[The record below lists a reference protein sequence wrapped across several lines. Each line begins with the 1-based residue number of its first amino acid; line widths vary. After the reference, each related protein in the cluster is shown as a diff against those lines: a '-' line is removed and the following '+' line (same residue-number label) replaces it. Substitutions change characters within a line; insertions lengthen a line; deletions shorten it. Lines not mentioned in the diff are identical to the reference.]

1 MKNIKTFESFSINEF
16 ESGYYPA
23 GTEFDPKAPW
33 NQDDPDTTRGTSIPS
48 SKVKFDL
55 VGSDYAETAVL
66 KKKDDG
72 KLYAVYFDPGTEEFM
87 EFMEVEREFVGRDE
101 DGEPEYEYYW
111 DNAEVDDNAILAYAT
126 DKAMEG
132 IGLGMT
138 GWEDGKVTTLDPQ
151 VAEELLSLYNFI
163 TGKMEKAGTHT
174 SYLNKQKYQELK
186 KLIELLTPIAEG

>member
-1 MKNIKTFESFSINEF
+1 MKNIKTFESFSLNEF

-23 GTEFDPKAPW
+23 GAEFNPSAPW
-33 NQDDPDTTRGTSIPS
+33 NQGDPDTVRGTDVPS
-48 SKVKFDL
+48 SKLKFDL
-55 VGSDYAETAVL
+55 IGSDYAETAIL

-87 EFMEVEREFVGRDE
+87 EFMEVEREVVGRDE
-101 DGEPEYEYYW
+101 DGDPEYEYNW
-111 DNAEVDDNAILAYAT
+111 DNAEVDDDAILAYAT
-126 DKAMEG
+126 DKSAEG
-132 IGLGMT
+132 IGLGLT
-138 GWEDGKVTTLDPQ
+138 GWEEGKVTTLDPQ

-163 TGKMEKAGTHT
+163 TSKMEKAGTHT

>member
-1 MKNIKTFESFSINEF
+1 MKNIKTFESFSVNEF

-33 NQDDPDTTRGTSIPS
+33 NQGDPDTFRGTETPS

-55 VGSDYAETAVL
+55 IGSDYAETAIL

-87 EFMEVEREFVGRDE
+87 EFMEVERELVGRDE
-101 DGEPEYEYYW
+101 DGDPEYEYNW
-111 DNAEVDDNAILAYAT
+111 ENAEVDDNAILAYAT
-126 DKAMEG
+126 DKATEG

-138 GWEDGKVTTLDPQ
+138 GWEDGKVTTLDAQ
-151 VAEELLSLYNFI
+151 VAEELLSLYTFI
-163 TGKMEKAGTHT
+163 TDKMEKAGTHT
-174 SYLNKQKYQELK
+174 SYSNKEKYKELNKLK
-186 KLIELLTPIAEG
+186 ELLTPIAEG